1 MTTSCAVVSHERA
14 FVGEAVRI
22 VPDPGAL
29 RFSRVRQSIM
39 RLHRSRHYKTVKGT
53 ARMAEGLVGRGES
66 RSTSPC
72 ERHLLSHLPR
82 LHSWDFGFRMA
93 EGRCRDIWISA
104 PSDNC
109 HPPSHCLM
117 TQTLISG
124 FTSAC

>member
-53 ARMAEGLVGRGES
+53 ARMAEGLVGRVES
-66 RSTSPC
+66 RSN
-72 ERHLLSHLPR
+72 EPR
-82 LHSWDFGFRMA
+82 LSTRRSRLSPTVKVEQLSSVRSSTLQRLSLFDDPDFDFRLHVSM
-93 EGRCRDIWISA
+93 
-104 PSDNC
+104 
-109 HPPSHCLM
+109 
-117 TQTLISG
+117 
-124 FTSAC
+124 